1 MVIYYFTCRSF
12 ISSVDAGESSSG
24 ILSQLCQQLKTCESK
39 LMAIETSKCISQR
52 WSEASTEYREVKA
65 LITSEKRTHL
75 LLKIEQAA
83 RERWFLLTLK
93 AKYAGRSKQVFACV
107 YICMR
112 VVCVYVYVCVCP
124 CVRMRMHTCCVCVFE
139 FVIVLIIYFRWTC
152 YCFSTS

>member
-112 VVCVYVYVCVCP
+112 VVCVCMCMCVCVRVCVCV
-124 CVRMRMHTCCVCVFE
+124 CIRVVCVY
-139 FVIVLIIYFRWTC
+139 LNL
-152 YCFSTS
+152 